1 LSHSP
6 LIIKILLHISDSL
19 ELLLLPLRPGDELID
34 RPHLFELLQP
44 LTKHILESFIFL
56 FDAPDQLLHGLESV
70 CLSLDLGVSL
80 FLLEFPLLELLVDQV
95 SVLLKLS
102 LLGPLIGVD
111 IGATAALVG
120 KAGFL
125 VSVLGIE
132 F

>member
-1 LSHSP
+1 MSHSP

-19 ELLLLPLRPGDELID
+19 ELLLLLLRPGDELID
-34 RPHLFELLQP
+34 RPQLFELLQP
-44 LTKHILESFIFL
+44 LTKNILESFILL
-56 FDAPDQLLHGLESV
+56 FDAPDQLLHGLKSV

-102 LLGPLIGVD
+102 LLGPLIGFD

-120 KAGFL
+120 KAGLL